1 MNNVFSFSLNNQ
13 KTLLAFTDTNA
24 TLSGILMKAINFRYP
39 RVIEKLKE
47 KAKNSELKV
56 GDYVQIYDYLF
67 VILKKN
73 YRNKINAAAAD
84 AIFKQLPTEVK
95 EQKIKTTLEDY
106 PELKEVIAENFPL
119 TEFYET
125 SKWKFD

>member
-84 AIFKQLPTEVK
+84 TIFKQLPIEVK

-125 SKWKFD
+125 SKWEFD

>member
-24 TLSGILMKAINFRYP
+24 TLSGTLMKAINFRYP

-84 AIFKQLPTEVK
+84 TIFKQLPIEVK

>member
-84 AIFKQLPTEVK
+84 TIFKQLPIEVK